1 MSWNKYISKITTQP
15 KNNNLHHMIDPVFRN
30 INRLFNLSFK
40 IGNNNSTR
48 NSFAKNYMSLV
59 EIKDFKALRI

>member
-1 MSWNKYISKITTQP
+1 MSWDKYISKITTQP
-15 KNNNLHHMIDPVFRN
+15 KNNNLHHMIDPVFWN

-40 IGNNNSTR
+40 IGNNSTR